1 MIRLAIVVEGRTEWQ
16 FVRQVLA
23 NHLVRR
29 GVLAEPVLIAEGAQA
44 GGDVTIDRL
53 TRRMAHLSYHFDAV
67 TTLVD
72 FYGFRR
78 RPTDDVDEL
87 ERLIDE
93 AYARA
98 PHRRLRDDR
107 VFAYVQLHEFEAL
120 LFSDVRAL
128 AQVTAAS
135 SEVERELAGV
145 RDQFASPEEINDR
158 SDTAPSKRI
167 ASAVPGYD
175 KALGGSLAAEAV
187 GLAAMRGECPRFAAW
202 LARLEALASDS

>member
-16 FVRQVLA
+16 FVRQLLA
-23 NHLVRR
+23 LHLVHHD
-29 GVLAEPVLIAEGAQA
+29 VLVEPTLIGREKRS
-44 GGDVTIDRL
+44 GGDVTIEQLVED
-53 TRRMAHLSYHFDAV
+53 MAYVSYSFDAV

-98 PHRRLRDDR
+98 PRRRLRDDR

-128 AQVTAAS
+128 AQATAAS
-135 SEVERELAGV
+135 SEVERELVGV

-202 LARLEALASDS
+202 LARLESLDLDS